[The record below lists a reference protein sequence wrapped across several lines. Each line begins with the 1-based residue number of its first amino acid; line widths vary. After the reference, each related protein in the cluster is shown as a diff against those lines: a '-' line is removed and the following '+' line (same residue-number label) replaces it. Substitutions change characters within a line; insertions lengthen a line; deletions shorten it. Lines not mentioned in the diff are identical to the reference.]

1 MDSAVAAMDAE
12 PVGVWLV
19 TLEGVEAV
27 GGPVLTVLAFVRA
40 ETGAAAEAGAVAEL
54 AGLGWSQVAAL
65 RSGEV
70 VDAAAV
76 PEDFRQAMDEAL
88 RFGCGLIVYD
98 EG

>member
-1 MDSAVAAMDAE
+1 MDAE

-19 TLEGVEAV
+19 TLEGVEAA
-27 GGPVLTVLAFVRA
+27 GGPVLTVLAFVKA
-40 ETGAAAEAGAVAEL
+40 DTETAAEAAAASEL
-54 AGLGWSQVAAL
+54 AGLGWSAVRAL

-76 PEDFRQAMDEAL
+76 PEDFRDAMNAAL